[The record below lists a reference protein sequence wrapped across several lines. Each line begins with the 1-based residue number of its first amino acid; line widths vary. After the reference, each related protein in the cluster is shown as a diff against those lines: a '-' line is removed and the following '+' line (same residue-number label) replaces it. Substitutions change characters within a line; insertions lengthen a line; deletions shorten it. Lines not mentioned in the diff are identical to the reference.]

1 MSDLSYVAD
10 QVRRFDHDRFLTA
23 LFVPAARREAVLSL
37 FAFNLELAR
46 ARELVREPMM
56 GLMRLQ
62 WWRDAVEGIY
72 AGTPRRHEVISPLAE
87 AVRDHRLERR
97 LLDRLIDARE
107 ADMNPA
113 PPADLAALAD
123 YAAATSGYARPA
135 GHGGAGRRSEV
146 PAGAGDAAE
155 AIGGA
160 WALTGL
166 VRAVPFH
173 ARARRLY
180 LPQTVIDRAGL
191 DVGQLF
197 ELRSSPALA
206 EACRVVVDA
215 ATSGLPPAGCAPAAC
230 PGPCARPCC
239 RRSWPTFIWR
249 GWPGPAAI
257 PSTCGSSSRR
267 RGVLGDCSSR
277 ALPAASDY
285 SAATRR
291 LSQASRSASA
301 RARQRRLAGRP
312 ALAPARQL
320 GQRRQQAEIDVH
332 RLEGRRHRRRR

>member
-1 MSDLSYVAD
+1 VSDLSYVAD

-23 LFVPAARREAVLSL
+23 LFVPAPRREAVLSL

-72 AGTPRRHEVISPLAE
+72 AGSPRRHEVVAPLAA

-97 LLDRLIDARE
+97 LLDQLIDARE

-123 YAAATSGYARPA
+123 YAAATSGTLVRLVMAVLA
-135 GHGGAGRRSEV
+135 GSGEV
-146 PAGAGDAAE
+146 PPAAGSVAE
-155 AIGGA
+155 AIGCG
-160 WALTGL
+160 WALIGL

-180 LPQTVIDRAGL
+180 LPQSVIDRAGL

-215 ATSGLPPAGCAPAAC
+215 AGERLAAG
-230 PGPCARPCC
+230 RM
-239 RRSWPTFIWR
+239 
-249 GWPGPAAI
+249 
-257 PSTCGSSSRR
+257 
-267 RGVLGDCSSR
+267 
-277 ALPAASDY
+277 
-285 SAATRR
+285 
-291 LSQASRSASA
+291 QA
-301 RARQRRLAGRP
+301 RAVPRPLRP
-312 ALAPARQL
+312 ALLPATLADIYLARL
-320 GQRRQQAEIDVH
+320 ARAGCDPFDQRVQQPAAGRAW
-332 RLEGRRHRRRR
+332 RLLLASLTGRV

>member
-23 LFVPAARREAVLSL
+23 LFVPAARREAVLAL

-72 AGTPRRHEVISPLAE
+72 AGSPRRHEVVAPLAA

-97 LLDRLIDARE
+97 
-107 ADMNPA
+107 
-113 PPADLAALAD
+113 ADLAALAD
-123 YAAATSGYARPA
+123 YAAATSGTLVRLVMAVLAA
-135 GHGGAGRRSEV
+135 GNDL
-146 PAGAGDAAE
+146 PPGAGDAAE
-155 AIGGA
+155 AIGSA

-206 EACRVVVDA
+206 EACRAVVA
-215 ATSGLPPAGCAPAAC
+215 AARERLAAGRLGARAVPRPLRPA
-230 PGPCARPCC
+230 
-239 RRSWPTFIWR
+239 
-249 GWPGPAAI
+249 
-257 PSTCGSSSRR
+257 
-267 RGVLGDCSSR
+267 L
-277 ALPAASDY
+277 LPATLADIY
-285 SAATRR
+285 LA
-291 LSQASRSASA
+291 
-301 RARQRRLAGRP
+301 RLAGVGCDPFDPWVQQP
-312 ALAPARQL
+312 AAGRAW
-320 GQRRQQAEIDVH
+320 
-332 RLEGRRHRRRR
+332 RLLIASLTGRV

>member
-1 MSDLSYVAD
+1 MAAPDLSYVAD
-10 QVRRFDHDRFLTA
+10 QVRQFDHDRFLTA
-23 LFVPAARREAVLSL
+23 LFVPAARREAVLAV

-72 AGTPRRHEVISPLAE
+72 AGSPRRHEVVAPLAA

-123 YAAATSGYARPA
+123 YAAATSGTLVRLVMAVLAA
-135 GHGGAGRRSEV
+135 GNDV
-146 PAGAGDAAE
+146 PPGAGDAAD
-155 AIGGA
+155 AIGSA

-191 DVGQLF
+191 DVGLLF

-206 EACRVVVDA
+206 EACRVVVEA
-215 ATSGLPPAGCAPAAC
+215 ARERLAAGRLAARAVPRPLRPA
-230 PGPCARPCC
+230 
-239 RRSWPTFIWR
+239 
-249 GWPGPAAI
+249 
-257 PSTCGSSSRR
+257 
-267 RGVLGDCSSR
+267 L
-277 ALPAASDY
+277 LPATLADIHL
-285 SAATRR
+285 A
-291 LSQASRSASA
+291 
-301 RARQRRLAGRP
+301 RLAGAGCDPFDPRVQQP
-312 ALAPARQL
+312 APGRAWRLLLASL
-320 GQRRQQAEIDVH
+320 T
-332 RLEGRRHRRRR
+332 GRV